1 MIIKICYNMGY
12 YILLLLYIMNNEQ
25 HTGASLGP
33 TAGGIPIAGRYS
45 FEQRKERINRYRS
58 KKTQRNFSR
67 TIKVLL
73 I

>member
-1 MIIKICYNMGY
+1 
-12 YILLLLYIMNNEQ
+12 MNNEQ
-25 HTGASLGP
+25 HAGASLGP
-33 TAGGIPIAGRYS
+33 TADGIPIAGRYS

>member
-1 MIIKICYNMGY
+1 MKIKICYNMGC
-12 YILLLLYIMNNEQ
+12 YILLFLYFMNNEQ
-25 HTGASLGP
+25 HAGASHGP
-33 TAGGIPIAGRYS
+33 TADGIPIAGRYS
-45 FEQRKERINRYRS
+45 FEQRKERINRYRR